1 MNIILNSQLTP
12 LPSDTMTVED
22 LVKWKNF
29 KTQGTAIAVNDK
41 IIRKENW
48 KITKLS
54 DLDRVTVI
62 SAAFG
67 G

>member
-1 MNIILNSQLTP
+1 MNIILNSQPTP

-29 KTQGTAIAVNDK
+29 KTQGTAISVNDK